1 MPLSA
6 QVSQAV
12 ARFRR
17 GETVYYVGLR
27 SSTMMLEYGQRGVVH
42 CDPEGECYDVLF
54 DGHSRIVRFG
64 HDDDWPLSEL
74 CRAPP
79 PVLLAGRFT
88 VGETLYYT
96 GDTEVFPCGDEL
108 QHGCRGRVL
117 GPDNDYV
124 LADFKGD
131 DEGYCIR
138 MGFEGCSNS
147 LHVPPEELSHD
158 DPLAGT
164 ALRRARD
171 KIRARREREAEVLA
185 PLAAAFSMLIGPDG
199 RIANERVQ
207 SMVEGIRPMLDSL
220 DKEVAHCAP
229 CPALAPL
236 CTSRPASGARK
247 DACPQLR
254 LLFSLA

>member
-1 MPLSA
+1 MP

-88 VGETLYYT
+88 VGETLYY
-96 GDTEVFPCGDEL
+96 L
-108 QHGCRGRVL
+108 LHRRHRG
-117 GPDNDYV
+117 
-124 LADFKGD
+124 
-131 DEGYCIR
+131 
-138 MGFEGCSNS
+138 
-147 LHVPPEELSHD
+147 
-158 DPLAGT
+158 
-164 ALRRARD
+164 
-171 KIRARREREAEVLA
+171 
-185 PLAAAFSMLIGPDG
+185 FSMW
-199 RIANERVQ
+199 RRV
-207 SMVEGIRPMLDSL
+207 
-220 DKEVAHCAP
+220 A
-229 CPALAPL
+229 
-236 CTSRPASGARK
+236 ARLQRK
-247 DACPQLR
+247 SAR
-254 LLFSLA
+254 TR